1 MLVLSVTL
9 LAAVP
14 VCSAVVRMLTA
25 RFYQIPFL
33 APTNLLSMA
42 DDTMLDSSSQ

>member
-1 MLVLSVTL
+1 MLVLSVTS

-25 RFYQIPFL
+25 RVHQIPFL

-42 DDTMLDSSSQ
+42 DNTVDSSCDS